1 MNYSVAVGLAALGG
15 MILPIQFL
23 INARLSDGLDHAIW
37 ATTISFVVGML
48 GLFAWL
54 ALTREL
60 GAANWAGAKALPWWA
75 WIGGLMGAVYVT
87 LTIMTVPVVGATAL
101 VVLLIL
107 GQMLAGAVL
116 DHFGI
121 LTKPDPVSLQKI
133 LGLALVFAGTWL
145 VVKS

>member
-15 MILPIQFL
+15 MLLPIQFL
-23 INARLSDGLDHAIW
+23 INARLAQGFGNVLW
-37 ATTISFVVGML
+37 ATTISFVVGTL
-48 GLFAWL
+48 GLLAWI
-54 ALTREL
+54 AATRHL
-60 GAANWAGAKALPWWA
+60 GSANWSGALALPWWV
-75 WIGGLMGAVYVT
+75 WVGGLLGAVYVS
-87 LTIMTVPVVGATAL
+87 LTIYTVPVVGPTAL

-107 GQMLAGAVL
+107 GQMIAGTAL

-121 LTKPDPVSLQKI
+121 MTDAEPVSMQKL